1 MRQGQGNGMDE
12 VYQRTT
18 EPIQNSDSC
27 CNLGYLRTHKGI
39 LKLLQVILSFV
50 AFILEEIV
58 QNCMHC
64 HALYFFEFVSC
75 SAFLL
80 TFFLLFVLM
89 TSLKSKLNRINW
101 TRVDFFYT
109 LVIGILFLI
118 AAIVFAAKNDGSDLE
133 KTSVAFG
140 FLATIAFFVD
150 LVLHVQQEGLPWKE
164 KEDKPVETK
173 KVEENVKAETQPLNE
188 QGNIPV

>member
-1 MRQGQGNGMDE
+1 MREGQGNGMEE
-12 VYQRTT
+12 VYQQTT
-18 EPIQNSDSC
+18 EPIQNTDSC
-27 CNLGYLRTHKGI
+27 CDLGYLRTRKGI

-58 QNCMHC
+58 QSCMYC

-80 TFFLLFVLM
+80 TSFLLFVLM
-89 TSLKSKLNRINW
+89 TSLKSKLNRIDW
-101 TRVDFFYT
+101 LLVDFSYT
-109 LVIGILFLI
+109 VVITILFLI
-118 AAIVFAAKNDGSDLE
+118 AAIVFAAQNDGSGLE

-150 LVLHVQQEGLPWKE
+150 VVLRIKKEGLPGKE
-164 KEDKPVETK
+164 REDKPVETK
-173 KVEENVKAETQPLNE
+173 KGSENVKPETEPLNE
-188 QGNIPV
+188 QANVP